1 MTRPGRCSSC
11 NEQILWLLTERGEW
25 APVNPEPVQAVVEL
39 SFAKKPGD
47 IVGFLASG
55 SSARGRP
62 PSDGDVTS
70 PSPIYISH
78 FATCPNAKQHR
89 RRR

>member
-1 MTRPGRCSSC
+1 MNRRGKCGSC
-11 NEQILWLLTERGEW
+11 NEQILWLWTERGEW

-39 SFAKKPGD
+39 SFTKKPGD

-55 SSARGRP
+55 SSARGHP
-62 PSDGDVTS
+62 PSDGDVTR
-70 PSPIYISH
+70 PIYISH